1 MLFSSPVFFGVLS
14 RTFSFSISITPRR
27 ARILLIIVGSTVFY
41 AWWKVS
47 YVWLPYLLM
56 AIAYVGVLW
65 IEAAVDAAGRK
76 RRLLLTIFV
85 LFLPLA
91 IFKYTDFIYRDVIG
105 PLLRR
110 SRQDTRPAATA
121 RRFVR
126 YVHVDRLHCRYLP
139 RQIC

>member
-1 MLFSSPVFFGVLS
+1 MLFSSPVFFAFFAIYFVFHLA
-14 RTFSFSISITPRR
+14 TPRR

-105 PLLRR
+105 LSSACKARYSTCRYRSVFPSLR
-110 SRQDTRPAATA
+110 SR
-121 RRFVR
+121 
-126 YVHVDRLHCRYLP
+126 
-139 RQIC
+139 